1 MMTAAF
7 AHSNLIELVW
17 PQAAQL
23 SIRFIGM
30 ICNVAPVESVED
42 RKRREKSLAGIESM
56 ASCLQECAQL
66 LSYSHFMAADR
77 I

>member
-1 MMTAAF
+1 MTVAF
-7 AHSNLIELVW
+7 ANPNLIVLVW
-17 PQAAQL
+17 PQAGHL

-42 RKRREKSLAGIESM
+42 RKRREKSLAGLESM
-56 ASCLQECAQL
+56 ASWLQECAPL
-66 LSYSHFMAADR
+66 LSYSHCMAADR